1 MMFRSKNDFC
11 LYLEQ
16 MKKDLDFDSYIETIL
31 HFYENETD
39 QEIEDIAKLLN
50 KKLIDSIER
59 EGVDLK
65 VIKGH
70 SMESLF

>member
-1 MMFRSKNDFC
+1 MFRSKNDFC

-16 MKKDLDFDSYIETIL
+16 MKKDLELDTYIETVL

-65 VIKGH
+65 VIKGNT
-70 SMESLF
+70 MGSLF

>member
-1 MMFRSKNDFC
+1 
-11 LYLEQ
+11 
-16 MKKDLDFDSYIETIL
+16 MKKDLELDTYIETVL

-65 VIKGH
+65 VIKGNT
-70 SMESLF
+70 MGSLF

>member
-1 MMFRSKNDFC
+1 MFRSKNDFC

-16 MKKDLDFDSYIETIL
+16 MKKDLEFVTYIETIL